1 MNDLFDVDEL
11 ALVRS
16 SRPIALTVSPAGA
29 LGVVEVTAGV
39 ITEVV
44 GGPHVD
50 TVSSGHGIGF
60 WFNAIDQHR
69 HPVNKMATLLLF
81 ATAGLAAR
89 EAPLLYGPVLVA
101 SHDATGQPA
110 GLSKTQIKML
120 RHGPKVTWRT
130 KWRYSGGR
138 AAIRGD
144 ASGVG
149 SLNGGSTGVAP
160 GRWFTAFEAA
170 ESVDDVNGDSAHQL
184 VCVCSG
190 SLLVAG

>member
-44 GGPHVD
+44 GDPHVD

-69 HPVNKMATLLLF
+69 HPVNKMATLLLLRPLALRLAMCRCSTVRCWLRPTMPQ
-81 ATAGLAAR
+81 ATPRVCLKPGAA
-89 EAPLLYGPVLVA
+89 
-101 SHDATGQPA
+101 
-110 GLSKTQIKML
+110 
-120 RHGPKVTWRT
+120 
-130 KWRYSGGR
+130 
-138 AAIRGD
+138 
-144 ASGVG
+144 
-149 SLNGGSTGVAP
+149 
-160 GRWFTAFEAA
+160 
-170 ESVDDVNGDSAHQL
+170 
-184 VCVCSG
+184 
-190 SLLVAG
+190 

>member
-16 SRPIALTVSPAGA
+16 SRPIALTVNPAGA

-144 ASGVG
+144 ASGC
-149 SLNGGSTGVAP
+149 GVAERRLDRRRAGP
-160 GRWFTAFEAA
+160 
-170 ESVDDVNGDSAHQL
+170 L
-184 VCVCSG
+184 VHRARG
-190 SLLVAG
+190 G

>member
-16 SRPIALTVSPAGA
+16 SRPIALRVSPAGA

-60 WFNAIDQHR
+60 WFNAINQHR
-69 HPVNKMATLLLF
+69 RPVNKLATLLLF

-130 KWRYSGGR
+130 KWTLQRRAGR
-138 AAIRGD
+138 DTRRRQR
-144 ASGVG
+144 VW
-149 SLNGGSTGVAP
+149 
-160 GRWFTAFEAA
+160 GR
-170 ESVDDVNGDSAHQL
+170 
-184 VCVCSG
+184 
-190 SLLVAG
+190 